1 MHLWSHTSIP
11 AAAIMDRREIAN
23 LYLKTRPA
31 ELIENSRA
39 HCYYQPKAVV
49 NPHAVATPTML
60 EEAMVTAENIRMAEE
75 AMITAEN
82 IRMAATTHDL
92 NEVPYAYK
100 LADTEHMMVDI
111 VHSRDHGIS
120 SKFMI
125 WSWN

>member
-23 LYLKTRPA
+23 LYLKTPPA

-39 HCYYQPKAVV
+39 HCYDQPKAVV

-60 EEAMVTAENIRMAEE
+60 EEAMVTAENIRV
-75 AMITAEN
+75 
-82 IRMAATTHDL
+82 AATTHVL
-92 NEVPYAYK
+92 NEAPYAYK
-100 LADTEHMMVDI
+100 LSDTEHVMVNI
-111 VHSRDHGIS
+111 VHSCDYGIS
-120 SKFMI
+120 SKVLI